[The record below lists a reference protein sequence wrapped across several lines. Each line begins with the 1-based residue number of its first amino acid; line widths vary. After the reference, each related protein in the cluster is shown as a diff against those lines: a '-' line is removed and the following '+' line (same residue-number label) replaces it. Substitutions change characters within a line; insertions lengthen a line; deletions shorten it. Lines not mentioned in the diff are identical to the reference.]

1 MGEVTQYARQA
12 YLGTGPKGLLRAT
25 KGSKLPHPYRGIT
38 LSVKS
43 PPYVTIAEEFGESED
58 VPHPLK
64 WRGWNGSHR
73 IPGTIGVNS
82 KIFAPFL
89 PLTL

>member
-38 LSVKS
+38 QIETSMHENDKENS
-43 PPYVTIAEEFGESED
+43 IESRVVD
-58 VPHPLK
+58 VH
-64 WRGWNGSHR
+64 
-73 IPGTIGVNS
+73 T
-82 KIFAPFL
+82 
-89 PLTL
+89 

>member
-38 LSVKS
+38 RQVEREGLS
-43 PPYVTIAEEFGESED
+43 FR
-58 VPHPLK
+58 
-64 WRGWNGSHR
+64 RGDLV
-73 IPGTIGVNS
+73 GV
-82 KIFAPFL
+82 I
-89 PLTL
+89 TYTDM

>member
-38 LSVKS
+38 LGEGTGKRGKGNVERKR
-43 PPYVTIAEEFGESED
+43 VGESMKR
-58 VPHPLK
+58 LK
-64 WRGWNGSHR
+64 EIEQGHSIAW
-73 IPGTIGVNS
+73 
-82 KIFAPFL
+82 
-89 PLTL
+89 

>member
-38 LSVKS
+38 LMVIITLLMNLVS
-43 PPYVTIAEEFGESED
+43 PYSQTS
-58 VPHPLK
+58 
-64 WRGWNGSHR
+64 W
-73 IPGTIGVNS
+73 
-82 KIFAPFL
+82 FL
-89 PLTL
+89 HFLGLFSWPTLMTLGISR

>member
-38 LSVKS
+38 LLRIRYT
-43 PPYVTIAEEFGESED
+43 PTGTYHADYRLHAPVTTNMSDA
-58 VPHPLK
+58 
-64 WRGWNGSHR
+64 
-73 IPGTIGVNS
+73 
-82 KIFAPFL
+82 
-89 PLTL
+89 